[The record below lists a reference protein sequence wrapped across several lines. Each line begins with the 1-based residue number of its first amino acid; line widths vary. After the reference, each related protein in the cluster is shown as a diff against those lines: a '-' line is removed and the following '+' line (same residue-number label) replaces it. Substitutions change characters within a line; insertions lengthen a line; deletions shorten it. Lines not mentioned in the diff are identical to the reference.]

1 MKTWCPRPLDDG
13 DPKDAWVKISS
24 CVRIANSRGKKG
36 GFRGGPL
43 CGRYIPARMNSTVAA
58 ILDWYARQ
66 ARALPW
72 REDPPDPYHVWLSEV
87 MLQQTRVEAVRE
99 AYARIL
105 SACPRVEDLAALP
118 EESLLKLWEGL
129 GYYSRARNLHRAAKR
144 IAEAG
149 AFPASWEGW
158 RALPGVGD
166 YTAGAIA
173 SIVLGEARPAVDGNV
188 LRVLSRLFA
197 RGTSRPDATA
207 LFASWMEPGNCGAFT
222 QAWMELGE
230 VVCIPNGRPH
240 CAECPLAPGCQ
251 AHLLGREQDFPA
263 PAKRPA
269 RPVEKWTV
277 FRVQDASG
285 RMALRRRGENGLLAG
300 MWEFL
305 TAPGCL
311 GVTRAK
317 AFLADLGVS
326 AGVFLRRLPDSR
338 HLFTHRQWEMR
349 NYLVR
354 LSEDSATLASLPPGI
369 QWATP
374 RELRE
379 RYAVPSAFRGV
390 LAGEVP
396 PRTRGA
402 KP

>member
-1 MKTWCPRPLDDG
+1 
-13 DPKDAWVKISS
+13 
-24 CVRIANSRGKKG
+24 
-36 GFRGGPL
+36 
-43 CGRYIPARMNSTVAA
+43 MNSTVAS
-58 ILDWYARQ
+58 ILHWYARQ

-87 MLQQTRVEAVRE
+87 MLQQTRIEAVRE

-105 SACPRVEDLAALP
+105 SVCPRVEDLAALP

-144 IAEAG
+144 IVEDG
-149 AFPASWEGW
+149 AFPSGWEGW

-197 RGTSRPDATA
+197 RGLSRPEATA
-207 LFASWMEPGNCGAFT
+207 LFASWMEPGSCGAFT

-240 CAECPLAPGCQ
+240 CAECPLALECQ
-251 AHLLGREQDFPA
+251 AHLLGREQEFPA
-263 PAKRPA
+263 PARRPE
-269 RPVEKWTV
+269 RTVEKWTV
-277 FRVQDASG
+277 FRVLDASG
-285 RMALRRRGENGLLAG
+285 RMALRRRGEGGLLAG
-300 MWEFL
+300 MWEPL
-305 TAPGCL
+305 TAPGWL
-311 GVTRAK
+311 GVTCAK
-317 AFLADLGVS
+317 AFLAEWGAS
-326 AGVFLRRLPDSR
+326 AGFLLRRLPDSR

-354 LSEDSATLASLPPGI
+354 LSEDAAAQASPPPEI

-374 RELRE
+374 QELRE

-390 LAGEVP
+390 LAGESP
-396 PRTRGA
+396 SRTKGA
-402 KP
+402 KS

>member
-1 MKTWCPRPLDDG
+1 
-13 DPKDAWVKISS
+13 
-24 CVRIANSRGKKG
+24 
-36 GFRGGPL
+36 
-43 CGRYIPARMNSTVAA
+43 MNSTVAA

-87 MLQQTRVEAVRE
+87 MLQQTRIEAVRE

-105 SACPRVEDLAALP
+105 AACPRVEDLAALS

-129 GYYSRARNLHRAAKR
+129 GYYSRARNLHRAAKQ

-149 AFPASWEGW
+149 GFPSSWEGW

-197 RGTSRPDATA
+197 REVSRPEATA
-207 LFASWMEPGNCGAFT
+207 LFASWMEAGSCGVFT
-222 QAWMELGE
+222 QSWMELGE
-230 VVCIPNGRPH
+230 VVCIPHGRPH
-240 CAECPLAPGCQ
+240 CQECPLSAECR
-251 AHLLGREQDFPA
+251 AHLQGREQEFPA
-263 PAKRPA
+263 PAKRPE

-277 FRVQDASG
+277 LRVEDLFG
-285 RMALRRRGENGLLAG
+285 RMALRRRGEGGLLAR
-300 MWEFL
+300 MWEPL
-305 TAPGCL
+305 TAPGWL
-311 GVTRAK
+311 IAARAK
-317 AFLADLGVS
+317 ALVVEWGVEAS
-326 AGVFLRRLPDSR
+326 EVVLRRLPDSR

-354 LSEDSATLASLPPGI
+354 LNVDSGALASVPPEI
-369 QWATP
+369 HWATP
-374 RELRE
+374 EELRE
-379 RYAVPSAFRGV
+379 RYAVPSAFRGA
-390 LAGEVP
+390 LAQEAP
-396 PRTRGA
+396 ARIKGA
-402 KP
+402 KS